1 MLADYNNYLTHIDY
15 EALWGFSVELAA
27 KWEPQSLIVFDRS
40 VIHSSC
46 HFANKELQNKLFLTI
61 ALAFSFVLVAQ
72 ENADGEPT
80 TIQGLLQLVEE
91 GRTSEQTVNAQR
103 EADFLANK
111 NQQAA
116 KLAREKRELARQ
128 EKIADELETE
138 YKKNDAI
145 LVVKEA
151 AYKKELGSL
160 VELFGHLQSSAGE
173 AAVQFSGSLTSPQFG
188 LERVNFLN
196 DLTSKMS
203 ETTELPTIREIEG
216 LWYELQREMVA
227 SGQVVSFDTTV
238 VDVDGESSTCKVTRV
253 GLFNAVCD
261 GKYLEYVSATG
272 QFAFLPRQPA
282 GRYTKTAKSVG
293 NAEVGEQVRFGID
306 PTGPTGGSLLAN
318 LIQTPSIMERAQ
330 QGREVGYAI
339 IFVGLIAVIFA
350 FYKLYSLYMISTAVK
365 KQANNKA
372 LDAANPLG
380 RVLKV
385 GQDHFNK
392 DIDTLELKL
401 AEAIMAERPAIERW
415 IGAVR
420 IISVVAPL
428 AGLLGTV
435 TGMIVTFQMITL
447 YGTGDPKLMAGG
459 ISQALVTTVLGLLVA
474 IPTTLLHSFTAS
486 SAKGIISVLEEQSTG
501 ILAERAEG
509 S

>member
-1 MLADYNNYLTHIDY
+1 MKKYLSI
-15 EALWGFSVELAA
+15 L
-27 KWEPQSLIVFDRS
+27 
-40 VIHSSC
+40 
-46 HFANKELQNKLFLTI
+46 
-61 ALAFSFVLVAQ
+61 FVLSLTLNNFVSAQ
-72 ENADGEPT
+72 DSEGEET
-80 TIQGLLQLVEE
+80 EISTVEALLQLVKE
-91 GRTSEQTVNAQR
+91 GKTKEQSANADR
-103 EADFLANK
+103 EAKFMANK
-111 NQQAA
+111 NEQAA
-116 KLAREKRELARQ
+116 ILAAEKRELARQ
-128 EKIADELETE
+128 ERIADQLEAE
-138 YKKNDAI
+138 YKKNEEI
-145 LVVKEA
+145 LRVKEE
-151 AYKKELGSL
+151 AYQKELGSL

-173 AAVQFSGSLTSPQFG
+173 AAVQFSGSLTSPQYG
-188 LERVNFLN
+188 LERVDFLN

-238 VDVDGESSTCKVTRV
+238 IDVDGESSTCNVTRV

-261 GKYLEYVSATG
+261 GKYLEYVAATG
-272 QFAFLPRQPA
+272 QYAFLPRQPA
-282 GRYTKTAKSVG
+282 GRFTKTAKSVG
-293 NAEVGEQVRFGID
+293 NADAGEQVRFGID

-318 LIQTPSIMERAQ
+318 LIQTPSLAERAA

-339 IFVGLIAVIFA
+339 IFVGLIGIGLA
-350 FYKLYSLYMISTAVK
+350 FWKLWSLYVLGKAVRG
-365 KQANNKA
+365 QAGSKT
-372 LDAANPLG
+372 LDVRNPLG

-385 GQDHFNK
+385 GEENFNK

-401 AEAIMAERPAIERW
+401 AEAIMAERPSIERG

>member
-1 MLADYNNYLTHIDY
+1 MKKYLPILFVLTFTLNGFVFAQDAEEETPEVSTV
-15 EALWGFSVELAA
+15 EALLMLVKEGKTKE
-27 KWEPQSLIVFDRS
+27 QS
-40 VIHSSC
+40 
-46 HFANKELQNKLFLTI
+46 
-61 ALAFSFVLVAQ
+61 
-72 ENADGEPT
+72 EN
-80 TIQGLLQLVEE
+80 
-91 GRTSEQTVNAQR
+91 SQR
-103 EADFLANK
+103 EAKFLANK
-111 NQQAA
+111 NKQAET
-116 KLAREKRELARQ
+116 LAAEKRELARQ
-128 EKIADELETE
+128 ERIADQLEAE
-138 YKKNDAI
+138 YKKNEEI
-145 LVVKEA
+145 LRVKEE
-151 AYKKELGSL
+151 AYQKELGSL

-188 LERVNFLN
+188 LERVDFLN

-272 QFAFLPRQPA
+272 QFAFLPRQPV
-282 GRYTKTAKSVG
+282 GRFTKTAKKVG
-293 NAEVGEQVRFGID
+293 NADPGDQVKFGID

-318 LIQTPSIMERAQ
+318 LIQTPSLAERAA

-339 IFVGLIAVIFA
+339 IFVGLIGIGIA
-350 FYKLYSLYMISTAVK
+350 FWKLWSLFVLGKAVK
-365 KQANNKA
+365 AQSGSKT
-372 LDAANPLG
+372 LDVRNPLG

-385 GQDHFNK
+385 GEENFKK

-401 AEAIMAERPAIERW
+401 AEAIMAERPSIERG
-415 IGAVR
+415 IGVVR

>member
-1 MLADYNNYLTHIDY
+1 MKNLYMLPFLIVMSLSFFASAQDNTEETEEVSTV
-15 EALWGFSVELAA
+15 EALLALVKEGKTQEQA
-27 KWEPQSLIVFDRS
+27 VNNDRES
-40 VIHSSC
+40 
-46 HFANKELQNKLFLTI
+46 Q
-61 ALAFSFVLVAQ
+61 
-72 ENADGEPT
+72 
-80 TIQGLLQLVEE
+80 
-91 GRTSEQTVNAQR
+91 
-103 EADFLANK
+103 FLANRDK
-111 NQQAA
+111 QASI
-116 KLAREKRELARQ
+116 LAAEKRELARQ
-128 EKIADELETE
+128 EKIADTLEAE
-138 YKKNDAI
+138 YKKNEGI
-145 LVVKEA
+145 LRVKED

-173 AAVQFSGSLTSPQFG
+173 AAVQFSGSLTGAQYG
-188 LERVNFLN
+188 KERVNFLN
-196 DLTSKMS
+196 SLTGKMS

-227 SGQVVSFDTTV
+227 SGQVVSFTTNV
-238 VDVDGESSTCKVTRV
+238 IDVDGETSECNVTRV

-261 GKYLEYVSATG
+261 GKYLEYATSKG
-272 QFAFLPRQPA
+272 QYAFLPRQPA
-282 GRYTKTAKSVG
+282 GRYTKTANSVG
-293 NAEVGEQVRFGID
+293 NAEVGEIVRFGID

-401 AEAIMAERPAIERW
+401 AEAIMAERPKIDSG
-415 IGAVR
+415 IGFIK
-420 IISVVAPL
+420 IISVIAPL

-474 IPTTLLHSFTAS
+474 IPTSLLHSFTQS
-486 SAKGIISVLEEQSTG
+486 SARGIVSILEEQSTG
-501 ILAERAEG
+501 ILAERAETK
-509 S
+509 

>member
-1 MLADYNNYLTHIDY
+1 MKNLYVLPFLIALSLSFFVSAQDNAEETEEVSTV
-15 EALWGFSVELAA
+15 EALLALVKEGKTQEQA
-27 KWEPQSLIVFDRS
+27 ANNDR
-40 VIHSSC
+40 
-46 HFANKELQNKLFLTI
+46 
-61 ALAFSFVLVAQ
+61 
-72 ENADGEPT
+72 EN
-80 TIQGLLQLVEE
+80 Q
-91 GRTSEQTVNAQR
+91 
-103 EADFLANK
+103 FLANRDK
-111 NQQAA
+111 QASI
-116 KLAREKRELARQ
+116 LAAEKRELARQ
-128 EKIADELETE
+128 EKIADTLEAE
-138 YKKNDAI
+138 YKKNEGI
-145 LVVKEA
+145 LRVKED

-173 AAVQFSGSLTSPQFG
+173 AAVQFSGSLTGAQYG
-188 LERVNFLN
+188 QERVNFLN
-196 DLTSKMS
+196 NLTGKMS

-227 SGQVVSFDTTV
+227 SGQVVSFTTNV
-238 VDVDGESSTCKVTRV
+238 IDVDGETSECNVTRV

-261 GKYLEYVSATG
+261 GKYLEYATSKG
-272 QFAFLPRQPA
+272 QYAFLPRQPA

-401 AEAIMAERPAIERW
+401 AEAIMAERPKIDSG
-415 IGAVR
+415 IGFIK
-420 IISVVAPL
+420 IISVIAPL

-474 IPTTLLHSFTAS
+474 IPTSLLHSFTQS
-486 SAKGIISVLEEQSTG
+486 SARGIVSILEEQSTG
-501 ILAERAEG
+501 ILAERAETK
-509 S
+509 

>member
-1 MLADYNNYLTHIDY
+1 MTISLPGEAEISTV
-15 EALWGFSVELAA
+15 EALLLLVKEGKTKE
-27 KWEPQSLIVFDRS
+27 QS
-40 VIHSSC
+40 
-46 HFANKELQNKLFLTI
+46 A
-61 ALAFSFVLVAQ
+61 
-72 ENADGEPT
+72 NAD
-80 TIQGLLQLVEE
+80 
-91 GRTSEQTVNAQR
+91 R
-103 EADFLANK
+103 EAKFMANK
-111 NQQAA
+111 NEQAA
-116 KLAREKRELARQ
+116 ILAAEKRELARQ
-128 EKIADELETE
+128 ERIADQLEAE
-138 YKKNDAI
+138 YKKNEEI
-145 LVVKEA
+145 LRVKEE
-151 AYKKELGSL
+151 AYQKELGSL

-173 AAVQFSGSLTSPQFG
+173 AAVQFSGSLTSPQYG
-188 LERVNFLN
+188 LERVDFLN
-196 DLTSKMS
+196 ELTSKMS

-238 VDVDGESSTCKVTRV
+238 IDVDGESSTCNVTRV

-261 GKYLEYVSATG
+261 GKYLEYVAATG
-272 QFAFLPRQPA
+272 QYAFLPRQPA
-282 GRYTKTAKSVG
+282 GRFTKTAKSVG
-293 NAEVGEQVRFGID
+293 NADVGEQVRFGVD

-318 LIQTPSIMERAQ
+318 LIQTPSLAERAA

-339 IFVGLIAVIFA
+339 IFVGLIGIGLA
-350 FYKLYSLYMISTAVK
+350 FWKLWSLYVLGKAVRA
-365 KQANNKA
+365 QAGSKT
-372 LDAANPLG
+372 LDVRNPLG

-385 GQDHFNK
+385 GEENFKK

-401 AEAIMAERPAIERW
+401 AEAIMAERPSIERG

>member
-1 MLADYNNYLTHIDY
+1 MKKYLSI
-15 EALWGFSVELAA
+15 L
-27 KWEPQSLIVFDRS
+27 
-40 VIHSSC
+40 
-46 HFANKELQNKLFLTI
+46 
-61 ALAFSFVLVAQ
+61 FVLSLTFNNFVFAQ
-72 ENADGEPT
+72 ESEGDEAEIST
-80 TIQGLLQLVEE
+80 VEALLQLVKE
-91 GRTSEQTVNAQR
+91 GKTKEQSANADR
-103 EADFLANK
+103 EAKFMANK
-111 NQQAA
+111 NEQAA
-116 KLAREKRELARQ
+116 ILAAEKRELARQ
-128 EKIADELETE
+128 ERIADQLEAE
-138 YKKNDAI
+138 YKKNEEI
-145 LVVKEA
+145 LRVKEE
-151 AYKKELGSL
+151 AYQKELGSL

-173 AAVQFSGSLTSPQFG
+173 AAVQFSGSLTGPQYG
-188 LERVNFLN
+188 LERVDFLN
-196 DLTSKMS
+196 ELTSKMS

-227 SGQVVSFDTTV
+227 SGKVVSFDTTV
-238 VDVDGESSTCKVTRV
+238 IDVDGESSTCNVTRV

-261 GKYLEYVSATG
+261 GKYLEYVAATG
-272 QFAFLPRQPA
+272 QYAFLPRQPA
-282 GRYTKTAKSVG
+282 GRFTKTAKSVG
-293 NAEVGEQVRFGID
+293 NADVGEQVRFGVD

-318 LIQTPSIMERAQ
+318 LIQTPSLAERAA

-339 IFVGLIAVIFA
+339 IFVGLIGIGLA
-350 FYKLYSLYMISTAVK
+350 FWKLWSLYVLGKAVRA
-365 KQANNKA
+365 QAGSKT
-372 LDAANPLG
+372 LDVRNPLG

-385 GQDHFNK
+385 GEENFKK

-401 AEAIMAERPAIERW
+401 AEAIMAERPSIERG

>member
-1 MLADYNNYLTHIDY
+1 MKKYLSI
-15 EALWGFSVELAA
+15 L
-27 KWEPQSLIVFDRS
+27 
-40 VIHSSC
+40 
-46 HFANKELQNKLFLTI
+46 
-61 ALAFSFVLVAQ
+61 FVLSLTLNTFVVAQ
-72 ENADGEPT
+72 ESEGDEAEIST
-80 TIQGLLQLVEE
+80 VEALLQLVKE
-91 GRTSEQTVNAQR
+91 GKTKEQSENADR
-103 EADFLANK
+103 EAKFMANK
-111 NQQAA
+111 NEQAA
-116 KLAREKRELARQ
+116 ILAAEKRELARQ
-128 EKIADELETE
+128 ERIADQLEAE
-138 YKKNDAI
+138 YKKNEEI
-145 LVVKEA
+145 LRVKEE
-151 AYKKELGSL
+151 AYQKELGSL

-173 AAVQFSGSLTSPQFG
+173 AAVQFSGSLTSPQYG
-188 LERVNFLN
+188 LERVDFLN
-196 DLTSKMS
+196 ELTSKMS

-227 SGQVVSFDTTV
+227 SGQVVSFDTIV
-238 VDVDGESSTCKVTRV
+238 IDVDGESSTCNVTRV

-261 GKYLEYVSATG
+261 GKYLEYVASTG
-272 QFAFLPRQPA
+272 QYAFLPRQPA
-282 GRYTKTAKSVG
+282 GRFTKTAKSVG
-293 NAEVGEQVRFGID
+293 NADAGEQVRFGID

-318 LIQTPSIMERAQ
+318 LIQTPSLAERAA

-339 IFVGLIAVIFA
+339 IFVGLIGIGLA
-350 FYKLYSLYMISTAVK
+350 FWKLWSLYVLGKAVRT
-365 KQANNKA
+365 QAGSKT
-372 LDAANPLG
+372 LDVRNPLG

-385 GQDHFNK
+385 GEENFNK

-401 AEAIMAERPAIERW
+401 AEAIMAERPSIERG

-501 ILAERAEG
+501 ILAERAAG

>member
-1 MLADYNNYLTHIDY
+1 MKNYLSILFLLSLTINTIFAQDSEGEETEISTV
-15 EALWGFSVELAA
+15 EALLMLVKEGKTKE
-27 KWEPQSLIVFDRS
+27 QS
-40 VIHSSC
+40 
-46 HFANKELQNKLFLTI
+46 A
-61 ALAFSFVLVAQ
+61 
-72 ENADGEPT
+72 NAD
-80 TIQGLLQLVEE
+80 
-91 GRTSEQTVNAQR
+91 R
-103 EADFLANK
+103 EAQFMANK
-111 NQQAA
+111 NKQAEI
-116 KLAREKRELARQ
+116 LAAEKRELARQ
-128 EKIADELETE
+128 ERIADQLEAE
-138 YKKNDAI
+138 YKKNEDI
-145 LVVKEA
+145 LRVKEE
-151 AYKKELGSL
+151 AYQKELGSL

-173 AAVQFSGSLTSPQFG
+173 AAVQFSGSLTSPQYG
-188 LERVNFLN
+188 VERVDFLN
-196 DLTSKMS
+196 NLTSKMS

-238 VDVDGESSTCKVTRV
+238 IDVDGESSTCNVTRV

-261 GKYLEYVSATG
+261 GKYLEYVAATG
-272 QFAFLPRQPA
+272 QYAFLPRQPA
-282 GRYTKTAKSVG
+282 GRYTKTAKNVG
-293 NAEVGEQVRFGID
+293 NADVGEQVRFGVD

-318 LIQTPSIMERAQ
+318 LIQTPSLAERAA

-339 IFVGLIAVIFA
+339 IFVGLIGIGLA
-350 FYKLYSLYMISTAVK
+350 FWKLYSLYILGKAVRA
-365 KQANNKA
+365 QAGSKT
-372 LDAANPLG
+372 LDVRNPLG

-385 GQDHFNK
+385 GEENFKK

-401 AEAIMAERPAIERW
+401 AEAIMAERPSIERG
-415 IGAVR
+415 ISAVR

-474 IPTTLLHSFTAS
+474 IPTTVLHSFTAS

>member
-1 MLADYNNYLTHIDY
+1 MKKYLSI
-15 EALWGFSVELAA
+15 L
-27 KWEPQSLIVFDRS
+27 
-40 VIHSSC
+40 
-46 HFANKELQNKLFLTI
+46 
-61 ALAFSFVLVAQ
+61 FVLSLTLNTFVVAQ
-72 ENADGEPT
+72 ESEGDEAEIST
-80 TIQGLLQLVEE
+80 VEALLQLVKE
-91 GRTSEQTVNAQR
+91 GKTKEQSENADR
-103 EADFLANK
+103 EAKFMANK
-111 NQQAA
+111 NEQAA
-116 KLAREKRELARQ
+116 ILAAEKRELARQ
-128 EKIADELETE
+128 ERIADQLEAE
-138 YKKNDAI
+138 YKKNEEI
-145 LVVKEA
+145 LRVKEE
-151 AYKKELGSL
+151 AYQKELGSL

-173 AAVQFSGSLTSPQFG
+173 AAVQFSGSLTSPQYG
-188 LERVNFLN
+188 LDRVDFLN
-196 DLTSKMS
+196 LLTSKMS

-238 VDVDGESSTCKVTRV
+238 IDVDGESSTCNVTRV

-261 GKYLEYVSATG
+261 GKYLEYVAATG
-272 QFAFLPRQPA
+272 QYAFLPRQPA
-282 GRYTKTAKSVG
+282 GRFTKTAKSVG
-293 NAEVGEQVRFGID
+293 NADAGEQVRFGVD

-318 LIQTPSIMERAQ
+318 LIQTPSLAERAA

-339 IFVGLIAVIFA
+339 IFVGLIGIGLA
-350 FYKLYSLYMISTAVK
+350 FWKLWSLYVLGKAVRA
-365 KQANNKA
+365 QAGSKT
-372 LDAANPLG
+372 LDVRNPLG

-385 GQDHFNK
+385 GEENFKK

-401 AEAIMAERPAIERW
+401 AEAIMAERPSIERG

>member
-1 MLADYNNYLTHIDY
+1 MKKYLSILFILSLTFNGFIFAQESDEETPEVSTV
-15 EALWGFSVELAA
+15 EALLMLVKEGKTKE
-27 KWEPQSLIVFDRS
+27 QS
-40 VIHSSC
+40 
-46 HFANKELQNKLFLTI
+46 
-61 ALAFSFVLVAQ
+61 
-72 ENADGEPT
+72 EN
-80 TIQGLLQLVEE
+80 
-91 GRTSEQTVNAQR
+91 SER
-103 EADFLANK
+103 EAKFLANK
-111 NQQAA
+111 NKQAET
-116 KLAREKRELARQ
+116 LAAEKRELARQ
-128 EKIADELETE
+128 ERIADQLEAE
-138 YKKNDAI
+138 YKKNEDI
-145 LVVKEA
+145 LRVKEE
-151 AYKKELGSL
+151 AYQKELGSL

-216 LWYELQREMVA
+216 LWYELQREMIA

-238 VDVDGESSTCKVTRV
+238 IDVDGESSTCKVTRV

-261 GKYLEYVSATG
+261 GKYLEYISASG
-272 QFAFLPRQPA
+272 QYAFLPRQPA
-282 GRYTKTAKSVG
+282 GRFTKTAKKVG
-293 NAEVGEQVRFGID
+293 NADPGDQVKFGID

-318 LIQTPSIMERAQ
+318 LIQTPSLAERAA
-330 QGREVGYAI
+330 QGREVGFAI
-339 IFVGLIAVIFA
+339 IFVGLIGIGIA
-350 FYKLYSLYMISTAVK
+350 FWKLWSLFVLGKAVK
-365 KQANNKA
+365 AQSGSKT
-372 LDAANPLG
+372 LDVRNPLG

-385 GQDHFNK
+385 GEENFKK

-401 AEAIMAERPAIERW
+401 AEAIMAERPSIERG

-509 S
+509 K

>member
-1 MLADYNNYLTHIDY
+1 MKKYLSI
-15 EALWGFSVELAA
+15 L
-27 KWEPQSLIVFDRS
+27 
-40 VIHSSC
+40 
-46 HFANKELQNKLFLTI
+46 
-61 ALAFSFVLVAQ
+61 FVLSLTLNTFVVAQ
-72 ENADGEPT
+72 ESEGDEAEIST
-80 TIQGLLQLVEE
+80 VEALLQLVKE
-91 GRTSEQTVNAQR
+91 GKTKEQSANADR
-103 EADFLANK
+103 EAKFMANK
-111 NQQAA
+111 NEQAA
-116 KLAREKRELARQ
+116 ILAAEKRELARQ
-128 EKIADELETE
+128 ERIADQLEAE
-138 YKKNDAI
+138 YKKNEEI
-145 LVVKEA
+145 LRVKEE
-151 AYKKELGSL
+151 AYQKELGSL
-160 VELFGHLQSSAGE
+160 VELFGHLQRSAGE
-173 AAVQFSGSLTSPQFG
+173 AAVQFSGSLTSPQYG
-188 LERVNFLN
+188 LERVDFLN
-196 DLTSKMS
+196 ELTSKMS

-238 VDVDGESSTCKVTRV
+238 IDVDGESSTCNVTRV

-261 GKYLEYVSATG
+261 GKYLEYVAATG
-272 QFAFLPRQPA
+272 QYAFLPRQPA
-282 GRYTKTAKSVG
+282 GRFTKTAKSVG
-293 NAEVGEQVRFGID
+293 NADAGEQVRFGVD

-318 LIQTPSIMERAQ
+318 LIQTPSLAERAA

-339 IFVGLIAVIFA
+339 IFVGLIGIGLA
-350 FYKLYSLYMISTAVK
+350 FWKLWSLYVLGKAVRA
-365 KQANNKA
+365 QAGSKT
-372 LDAANPLG
+372 LDVRNPLG

-385 GQDHFNK
+385 GEENFKK

-401 AEAIMAERPAIERW
+401 AEAIMAERPSIERG

-447 YGTGDPKLMAGG
+447 YGTGDPKLMARG

>member
-1 MLADYNNYLTHIDY
+1 MKKYLSI
-15 EALWGFSVELAA
+15 L
-27 KWEPQSLIVFDRS
+27 
-40 VIHSSC
+40 
-46 HFANKELQNKLFLTI
+46 
-61 ALAFSFVLVAQ
+61 FVLSLTLNTFVVAQ
-72 ENADGEPT
+72 ESEGDEAEIST
-80 TIQGLLQLVEE
+80 VEALLQLVKE
-91 GRTSEQTVNAQR
+91 GKTKEQSENADR
-103 EADFLANK
+103 EAKFMANK
-111 NQQAA
+111 NEQAA
-116 KLAREKRELARQ
+116 ILAAEKRELARQ
-128 EKIADELETE
+128 ERIADQLEAE
-138 YKKNDAI
+138 YKKNEEI
-145 LVVKEA
+145 LRVKEE
-151 AYKKELGSL
+151 AYQKELGSL

-173 AAVQFSGSLTSPQFG
+173 AAVQFSGSLTSPQYG
-188 LERVNFLN
+188 LERVDFLN
-196 DLTSKMS
+196 ELTSKMS

-238 VDVDGESSTCKVTRV
+238 IDVDGESSTCNVTRV

-261 GKYLEYVSATG
+261 GKYLEYVAATG
-272 QFAFLPRQPA
+272 QYAFLPRQPA
-282 GRYTKTAKSVG
+282 GRFTKTAKSVG
-293 NAEVGEQVRFGID
+293 DADAGEQVRFGID

-318 LIQTPSIMERAQ
+318 LIQTPSLAERAA

-339 IFVGLIAVIFA
+339 IFVGLIGIGLA
-350 FYKLYSLYMISTAVK
+350 FWKLWSLYVLGKAVRA
-365 KQANNKA
+365 QAGSKT
-372 LDAANPLG
+372 LDVRNPLG

-385 GQDHFNK
+385 GEENFKK

-401 AEAIMAERPAIERW
+401 AEAIMAERPSIERG

-435 TGMIVTFQMITL
+435 TGMIVNFQMITL

>member
-1 MLADYNNYLTHIDY
+1 MKKYLSI
-15 EALWGFSVELAA
+15 L
-27 KWEPQSLIVFDRS
+27 
-40 VIHSSC
+40 
-46 HFANKELQNKLFLTI
+46 
-61 ALAFSFVLVAQ
+61 FVLSLTLNTFVVAQ
-72 ENADGEPT
+72 ESEGDEAEIST
-80 TIQGLLQLVEE
+80 VEALLQLVKE
-91 GRTSEQTVNAQR
+91 GKTKEQSENADR
-103 EADFLANK
+103 EAKFMANK
-111 NQQAA
+111 NEQAA
-116 KLAREKRELARQ
+116 LLAAEKRELARQ
-128 EKIADELETE
+128 ERIADQLEAE
-138 YKKNDAI
+138 YKKNEEI
-145 LVVKEA
+145 LRVKEE
-151 AYKKELGSL
+151 AYQKELGSL

-173 AAVQFSGSLTSPQFG
+173 AAVQFSGSLTGPQYG
-188 LERVNFLN
+188 LERVDFLN
-196 DLTSKMS
+196 ELTSKMS

-227 SGQVVSFDTTV
+227 SGKVVSFDTTV
-238 VDVDGESSTCKVTRV
+238 IDVDGESSTCKVTRV

-261 GKYLEYVSATG
+261 GKYLEYVAATG
-272 QFAFLPRQPA
+272 QYAFLPRQPA
-282 GRYTKTAKSVG
+282 GRFTKTAKSVG
-293 NAEVGEQVRFGID
+293 DADAGEQVRFGID

-318 LIQTPSIMERAQ
+318 LIQTPSLAERAA

-339 IFVGLIAVIFA
+339 IFVGLIGIGLA
-350 FYKLYSLYMISTAVK
+350 FWKLWSLYVLGRAVRA
-365 KQANNKA
+365 QAGSKT
-372 LDAANPLG
+372 LDIRNPLG
-380 RVLKV
+380 RVLKI
-385 GQDHFNK
+385 GEENFKK

-401 AEAIMAERPAIERW
+401 AEAIMAERPSIERG

>member
-1 MLADYNNYLTHIDY
+1 MKKYLPI
-15 EALWGFSVELAA
+15 L
-27 KWEPQSLIVFDRS
+27 
-40 VIHSSC
+40 
-46 HFANKELQNKLFLTI
+46 
-61 ALAFSFVLVAQ
+61 FVLSLTLNTFIFAQ
-72 ENADGEPT
+72 ESESDEAEIST
-80 TIQGLLQLVEE
+80 VEALLQLVKE
-91 GRTSEQTVNAQR
+91 GKTKEQSANAER
-103 EADFLANK
+103 EAKFMANK

-116 KLAREKRELARQ
+116 ILAAEKRELARQ
-128 EKIADELETE
+128 ERIADQLEAE
-138 YKKNDAI
+138 YKKNEEI
-145 LVVKEA
+145 LRVKEE
-151 AYKKELGSL
+151 AYQKELGSL

-173 AAVQFSGSLTSPQFG
+173 AAVQFSGSLTSPQYG
-188 LERVNFLN
+188 LERVDFLN
-196 DLTSKMS
+196 ELTSKMS

-227 SGQVVSFDTTV
+227 SGQVVSFDTIV
-238 VDVDGESSTCKVTRV
+238 IDVDGESSTCNVTRV

-261 GKYLEYVSATG
+261 GKYLEYVAATG
-272 QFAFLPRQPA
+272 QYAFLPRQPA
-282 GRYTKTAKSVG
+282 GRFTKTAKSVG
-293 NAEVGEQVRFGID
+293 NADAGEQVRFGVD

-318 LIQTPSIMERAQ
+318 LIQTPSLAERAA

-339 IFVGLIAVIFA
+339 IFVGLIGIGLA
-350 FYKLYSLYMISTAVK
+350 FWKLWSLYVLGKAVRAQSGSK
-365 KQANNKA
+365 T
-372 LDAANPLG
+372 LDVRNPLG

-385 GQDHFNK
+385 GEENFSK

-401 AEAIMAERPAIERW
+401 AEAIMAERPSIERG

>member
-1 MLADYNNYLTHIDY
+1 MKNLYMLPFLIVMSLSFFASAQDNTEETEEVSTV
-15 EALWGFSVELAA
+15 EALLALVKEGKTQEQA
-27 KWEPQSLIVFDRS
+27 VNNDRES
-40 VIHSSC
+40 
-46 HFANKELQNKLFLTI
+46 Q
-61 ALAFSFVLVAQ
+61 
-72 ENADGEPT
+72 
-80 TIQGLLQLVEE
+80 
-91 GRTSEQTVNAQR
+91 
-103 EADFLANK
+103 FLANRDK
-111 NQQAA
+111 QASI
-116 KLAREKRELARQ
+116 LAAEKRELARQ
-128 EKIADELETE
+128 EKIADTLEAE
-138 YKKNDAI
+138 YKKNEGI
-145 LVVKEA
+145 LRVKED

-173 AAVQFSGSLTSPQFG
+173 AAVQFSGSLTGAQYG
-188 LERVNFLN
+188 KERVNFLN
-196 DLTSKMS
+196 NLTGKMS

-227 SGQVVSFDTTV
+227 SGQVVSFTTNV
-238 VDVDGESSTCKVTRV
+238 IDVDGETSECNVTRV

-261 GKYLEYVSATG
+261 GKYLEYATSKG
-272 QFAFLPRQPA
+272 QYAFLPRQPA
-282 GRYTKTAKSVG
+282 GRYTKTANSVG
-293 NAEVGEQVRFGID
+293 NAEVGEIVRFGID

-401 AEAIMAERPAIERW
+401 AEAIMAERPKIDSG
-415 IGAVR
+415 IGFIK
-420 IISVVAPL
+420 IISVIAPL

-474 IPTTLLHSFTAS
+474 IPTSLLHSFTQS
-486 SAKGIISVLEEQSTG
+486 SARGIVSILEEQSTG
-501 ILAERAEG
+501 ILAERAETK
-509 S
+509 

>member
-1 MLADYNNYLTHIDY
+1 MKKYLPI
-15 EALWGFSVELAA
+15 L
-27 KWEPQSLIVFDRS
+27 
-40 VIHSSC
+40 
-46 HFANKELQNKLFLTI
+46 
-61 ALAFSFVLVAQ
+61 FVLSLTLNTFIFAQ
-72 ENADGEPT
+72 ESESDEAEIST
-80 TIQGLLQLVEE
+80 VEALLQLVKE
-91 GRTSEQTVNAQR
+91 GKTKEQSANAER
-103 EADFLANK
+103 EAKFMANK
-111 NQQAA
+111 NEQAA
-116 KLAREKRELARQ
+116 ILAAEKRELARQ
-128 EKIADELETE
+128 ERIADQLEAE
-138 YKKNDAI
+138 YKKNEEI
-145 LVVKEA
+145 LRVKEE
-151 AYKKELGSL
+151 AYQKELGSL

-173 AAVQFSGSLTSPQFG
+173 AAVQFSGSLTSPQYG
-188 LERVNFLN
+188 LDRVDFLN
-196 DLTSKMS
+196 SLTSKMS

-238 VDVDGESSTCKVTRV
+238 IDVDGESSTCNVTRV

-261 GKYLEYVSATG
+261 GKYLEYVASTG
-272 QFAFLPRQPA
+272 QYAFLPRQPA
-282 GRYTKTAKSVG
+282 GRFTKTAKSVG
-293 NAEVGEQVRFGID
+293 NADAGEQVRFGID

-318 LIQTPSIMERAQ
+318 LIQTPSLAERAA

-339 IFVGLIAVIFA
+339 IFVGLIGIGLA
-350 FYKLYSLYMISTAVK
+350 FWKLWSLYVLGKAVRAQSGSK
-365 KQANNKA
+365 T
-372 LDAANPLG
+372 LDVRNPLG

-385 GQDHFNK
+385 GEENFKK

-401 AEAIMAERPAIERW
+401 AEAIMAERPSIERG

-486 SAKGIISVLEEQSTG
+486 SAKGLISVLEEQSTG

>member
-1 MLADYNNYLTHIDY
+1 MKKYLSI
-15 EALWGFSVELAA
+15 L
-27 KWEPQSLIVFDRS
+27 
-40 VIHSSC
+40 
-46 HFANKELQNKLFLTI
+46 
-61 ALAFSFVLVAQ
+61 FVLSLTLNTFVVAQ
-72 ENADGEPT
+72 ESEGDEAEIST
-80 TIQGLLQLVEE
+80 VEALLQLVKE
-91 GRTSEQTVNAQR
+91 GKTKEQSENADR
-103 EADFLANK
+103 EDKFMANK
-111 NQQAA
+111 NEQAA
-116 KLAREKRELARQ
+116 ILAAEKRELARQ
-128 EKIADELETE
+128 ERIADQLEAE
-138 YKKNDAI
+138 YKKNEEI
-145 LVVKEA
+145 LRVKEE
-151 AYKKELGSL
+151 AYQKELGSL

-173 AAVQFSGSLTSPQFG
+173 AAVQFSGSLTGPQYG
-188 LERVNFLN
+188 LERVDFLN
-196 DLTSKMS
+196 ELTSKMS

-227 SGQVVSFDTTV
+227 SGKVVSFDTTV
-238 VDVDGESSTCKVTRV
+238 IDVDGESSTCNVTRV

-261 GKYLEYVSATG
+261 GKYLEYVAATG
-272 QFAFLPRQPA
+272 QYAFLPRQPA
-282 GRYTKTAKSVG
+282 GRFTKTAKSVG
-293 NAEVGEQVRFGID
+293 DADAGEQVRFGID

-318 LIQTPSIMERAQ
+318 LIQTPSLAERAA

-339 IFVGLIAVIFA
+339 IFVGLIGIGLA
-350 FYKLYSLYMISTAVK
+350 FWKLWSLYVLGRAVRA
-365 KQANNKA
+365 QAGSKT
-372 LDAANPLG
+372 LDIRNPLG

-385 GQDHFNK
+385 GEENFKK

-401 AEAIMAERPAIERW
+401 AEAIMAERPSIERG

>member
-1 MLADYNNYLTHIDY
+1 MKKYLSI
-15 EALWGFSVELAA
+15 L
-27 KWEPQSLIVFDRS
+27 
-40 VIHSSC
+40 
-46 HFANKELQNKLFLTI
+46 
-61 ALAFSFVLVAQ
+61 FVLSLTLNTFVVAQ
-72 ENADGEPT
+72 ESEGDEAEIST
-80 TIQGLLQLVEE
+80 VEALLQLVKE
-91 GRTSEQTVNAQR
+91 GKTKEQSENADR
-103 EADFLANK
+103 EAKFMANK
-111 NQQAA
+111 NEQAA
-116 KLAREKRELARQ
+116 ILAAEKRELARQ
-128 EKIADELETE
+128 ERIADQLEAE
-138 YKKNDAI
+138 YKKNEEI
-145 LVVKEA
+145 LRVKEE
-151 AYKKELGSL
+151 AYQKELGSL

-173 AAVQFSGSLTSPQFG
+173 AAVQFSGSLTSPQYG
-188 LERVNFLN
+188 LERVDFLN
-196 DLTSKMS
+196 ELTSKMS

-238 VDVDGESSTCKVTRV
+238 IDVDGESSTCNVTRV

-261 GKYLEYVSATG
+261 GKYLEYVAATG
-272 QFAFLPRQPA
+272 QYAFLPRQPA
-282 GRYTKTAKSVG
+282 GRFTKTAKSVG
-293 NAEVGEQVRFGID
+293 NADTGEQVRFGVD

-318 LIQTPSIMERAQ
+318 LIQTPSLAERAA

-339 IFVGLIAVIFA
+339 IFVGLIGIGLA
-350 FYKLYSLYMISTAVK
+350 FWKLWSLYVLGKAVRAQSGSK
-365 KQANNKA
+365 T
-372 LDAANPLG
+372 LDVRNPLG

-385 GQDHFNK
+385 GEENFSK

-401 AEAIMAERPAIERW
+401 AEAIMAERPSIERG

>member
-1 MLADYNNYLTHIDY
+1 MKKYLPILFVLTFTLNGFVFAQDAEEEAPEVSTV
-15 EALWGFSVELAA
+15 EALLMLVKEGKTKE
-27 KWEPQSLIVFDRS
+27 QS
-40 VIHSSC
+40 
-46 HFANKELQNKLFLTI
+46 
-61 ALAFSFVLVAQ
+61 
-72 ENADGEPT
+72 EN
-80 TIQGLLQLVEE
+80 
-91 GRTSEQTVNAQR
+91 SER
-103 EADFLANK
+103 EAKFLANK
-111 NQQAA
+111 NKQAET
-116 KLAREKRELARQ
+116 LAAEKRELARQ
-128 EKIADELETE
+128 ERIADQLEAE
-138 YKKNDAI
+138 YKKNEDI
-145 LVVKEA
+145 LRVKEE
-151 AYKKELGSL
+151 AYQKELGSL

-173 AAVQFSGSLTSPQFG
+173 AAVQFTGSLTSPQFG

-216 LWYELQREMVA
+216 LWYELQREMIA

-238 VDVDGESSTCKVTRV
+238 IDVDGESSTCKVTRV

-261 GKYLEYVSATG
+261 GKYLEYISASG
-272 QFAFLPRQPA
+272 QYAFLPRQPA
-282 GRYTKTAKSVG
+282 GRFTKTAKKVG
-293 NAEVGEQVRFGID
+293 NADPGDQVKFGID

-318 LIQTPSIMERAQ
+318 LIQTPSLAERAA
-330 QGREVGYAI
+330 QGREVGFAI
-339 IFVGLIAVIFA
+339 IFVGLIGIGIA
-350 FYKLYSLYMISTAVK
+350 FWKLWSLFVLGKAVK
-365 KQANNKA
+365 AQSGSKT
-372 LDAANPLG
+372 LDVRNPLG

-385 GQDHFNK
+385 GEENFKK

-401 AEAIMAERPAIERW
+401 AEAIMAERPSIERG

-509 S
+509 K

>member
-1 MLADYNNYLTHIDY
+1 MKKYLSILFVLSLTFNSFVFAQDAEEETPEVSTV
-15 EALWGFSVELAA
+15 EALLMLVKEGKTQE
-27 KWEPQSLIVFDRS
+27 QS
-40 VIHSSC
+40 
-46 HFANKELQNKLFLTI
+46 
-61 ALAFSFVLVAQ
+61 
-72 ENADGEPT
+72 EN
-80 TIQGLLQLVEE
+80 
-91 GRTSEQTVNAQR
+91 SQR
-103 EADFLANK
+103 EAKFLANK
-111 NQQAA
+111 NKQAET
-116 KLAREKRELARQ
+116 LAAEKRELARQ
-128 EKIADELETE
+128 ERIADQLEAE
-138 YKKNDAI
+138 YKKNEEI
-145 LVVKEA
+145 LRVKEE
-151 AYKKELGSL
+151 AYQKELGSL

-272 QFAFLPRQPA
+272 QFAFLPRQPV
-282 GRYTKTAKSVG
+282 GRFTKTAKKVG
-293 NAEVGEQVRFGID
+293 NADPGDQVKFGID

-318 LIQTPSIMERAQ
+318 LIQTPSLAERAA

-339 IFVGLIAVIFA
+339 IFVGLIGIGIA
-350 FYKLYSLYMISTAVK
+350 FWKLWSLFVLSKAVK
-365 KQANNKA
+365 AQSGSKT
-372 LDAANPLG
+372 LDVRNPLG

-385 GQDHFNK
+385 GEENFKK

-401 AEAIMAERPAIERW
+401 AEAIMAERPSIERG

>member
-1 MLADYNNYLTHIDY
+1 ML
-15 EALWGFSVELAA
+15 V
-27 KWEPQSLIVFDRS
+27 
-40 VIHSSC
+40 
-46 HFANKELQNKLFLTI
+46 KEGKTK
-61 ALAFSFVLVAQ
+61 
-72 ENADGEPT
+72 
-80 TIQGLLQLVEE
+80 
-91 GRTSEQTVNAQR
+91 EQTENSKR
-103 EADFLANK
+103 EAEFLANK
-111 NQQAA
+111 NKQAEI
-116 KLAREKRELARQ
+116 LAAEKRELARQ
-128 EKIADELETE
+128 ERIADQLEADD
-138 YKKNDAI
+138 KKNEDI
-145 LVVKEA
+145 LSVKDEA
-151 AYKKELGSL
+151 YQKELGSL

-173 AAVQFSGSLTSPQFG
+173 AAVQFSGSLTSAQFG
-188 LERVNFLN
+188 TERVDFLN

-216 LWYELQREMVA
+216 LWFELQREMAA

-238 VDVDGESSTCKVTRV
+238 VDVDGETSTCNVTRV

-261 GKYLEYVSATG
+261 GKYLEYVAATG
-272 QFAFLPRQPA
+272 QYAFLPRQPA
-282 GRYTKTAKSVG
+282 GRYTKTANKVG
-293 NAEVGEQVRFGID
+293 DAEVGEQVKFGID

-318 LIQTPSIMERAQ
+318 LIQTPSLAERAA

-339 IFVGLIAVIFA
+339 IFVGLIGIGLA
-350 FYKLYSLYMISTAVK
+350 FWKLWSLYVLGKAVRA
-365 KQANNKA
+365 QAGSKT
-372 LDAANPLG
+372 LDVRNPLG

-385 GQDHFNK
+385 GEENFKK

-401 AEAIMAERPAIERW
+401 AEAIMAERPSIERG

-474 IPTTLLHSFTAS
+474 IPTTLLPVSYTHLTLPTNRE
-486 SAKGIISVLEEQSTG
+486 V
-501 ILAERAEG
+501 
-509 S
+509 

>member
-1 MLADYNNYLTHIDY
+1 MKKYLPI
-15 EALWGFSVELAA
+15 L
-27 KWEPQSLIVFDRS
+27 
-40 VIHSSC
+40 
-46 HFANKELQNKLFLTI
+46 
-61 ALAFSFVLVAQ
+61 FVLSLTLNTFIFAQ
-72 ENADGEPT
+72 ESESDEAEIST
-80 TIQGLLQLVEE
+80 VEALLQLVKE
-91 GRTSEQTVNAQR
+91 GKTKEQSANAER
-103 EADFLANK
+103 EAKFMANK
-111 NQQAA
+111 NEQAA
-116 KLAREKRELARQ
+116 ILAAEKRELARQ
-128 EKIADELETE
+128 ERIADQLEAE
-138 YKKNDAI
+138 YKKNEEI
-145 LVVKEA
+145 LRVKEE
-151 AYKKELGSL
+151 AYQKELGSL

-173 AAVQFSGSLTSPQFG
+173 AAVQFSGSLTSPQYG
-188 LERVNFLN
+188 LDRVDFLN
-196 DLTSKMS
+196 SLTSKMS

-227 SGQVVSFDTTV
+227 SGQVVSFDTIV
-238 VDVDGESSTCKVTRV
+238 IDVDGESSTCSVTRV

-261 GKYLEYVSATG
+261 GKYLEYVASTG
-272 QFAFLPRQPA
+272 QYAFLPRQPA
-282 GRYTKTAKSVG
+282 GRFTKTAKSVG
-293 NAEVGEQVRFGID
+293 NADAGEQVRFGID

-318 LIQTPSIMERAQ
+318 LIQTPSLAERAA

-339 IFVGLIAVIFA
+339 IFVGLIGIGLA
-350 FYKLYSLYMISTAVK
+350 FWKLWSLYVLGKAVRAQSGSK
-365 KQANNKA
+365 T
-372 LDAANPLG
+372 LDVRNPLG

-385 GQDHFNK
+385 GEENFSK

-401 AEAIMAERPAIERW
+401 AEAIMAERPSIERG

>member
-1 MLADYNNYLTHIDY
+1 MKKYLSI
-15 EALWGFSVELAA
+15 L
-27 KWEPQSLIVFDRS
+27 
-40 VIHSSC
+40 
-46 HFANKELQNKLFLTI
+46 
-61 ALAFSFVLVAQ
+61 FVLSLTLNTFVFAQ
-72 ENADGEPT
+72 ESEGDEAEIST
-80 TIQGLLQLVEE
+80 VEALLQLVKE
-91 GRTSEQTVNAQR
+91 GKTKEQSANADR
-103 EADFLANK
+103 EAKFMANK
-111 NQQAA
+111 NEQAA
-116 KLAREKRELARQ
+116 ILAAEKRELARQ
-128 EKIADELETE
+128 ERIADQLEAE
-138 YKKNDAI
+138 YKKNEEI
-145 LVVKEA
+145 LRVKEE
-151 AYKKELGSL
+151 AYQKELGSL

-173 AAVQFSGSLTSPQFG
+173 AAVQFSGSLTSPQYG
-188 LERVNFLN
+188 LERVDFLN
-196 DLTSKMS
+196 ELTSKMS

-238 VDVDGESSTCKVTRV
+238 IDVDGESSTCNVTRV

-261 GKYLEYVSATG
+261 GKYLEYVAATG
-272 QFAFLPRQPA
+272 QYAFLPRQPA
-282 GRYTKTAKSVG
+282 GRFTKTAKSVG
-293 NAEVGEQVRFGID
+293 NADVGEQVRFGVD

-318 LIQTPSIMERAQ
+318 LIQTPSLAERAA

-339 IFVGLIAVIFA
+339 IFVGLIGIGLA
-350 FYKLYSLYMISTAVK
+350 FWKLWSLYVLGKAVRA
-365 KQANNKA
+365 QAGSKT
-372 LDAANPLG
+372 LDVRNPLG

-385 GQDHFNK
+385 GEENFNK

-401 AEAIMAERPAIERW
+401 AEAIMAERPSIERG

>member
-1 MLADYNNYLTHIDY
+1 MKKYLSI
-15 EALWGFSVELAA
+15 L
-27 KWEPQSLIVFDRS
+27 
-40 VIHSSC
+40 
-46 HFANKELQNKLFLTI
+46 
-61 ALAFSFVLVAQ
+61 FVLSLTLNTFVFAQ
-72 ENADGEPT
+72 ESEGDEAEIST
-80 TIQGLLQLVEE
+80 VEALLQLVKE
-91 GRTSEQTVNAQR
+91 GKTKEQSENADR
-103 EADFLANK
+103 EAKFMANK
-111 NQQAA
+111 NEQAA
-116 KLAREKRELARQ
+116 ILAAEKRELARQ
-128 EKIADELETE
+128 ERIADQLEAE
-138 YKKNDAI
+138 YKKNEEI
-145 LVVKEA
+145 LRVKEE
-151 AYKKELGSL
+151 AYQKELGSL

-173 AAVQFSGSLTSPQFG
+173 AAVQFSGSLTSPQYG
-188 LERVNFLN
+188 LERVDFLN
-196 DLTSKMS
+196 ELTSKMS

-238 VDVDGESSTCKVTRV
+238 IDVDGESSTCNVTRV

-261 GKYLEYVSATG
+261 GKYLEYVAATG
-272 QFAFLPRQPA
+272 QYAFLPRQPA
-282 GRYTKTAKSVG
+282 GRFTKTAKSVG
-293 NAEVGEQVRFGID
+293 NADAGEQVRFGVD

-318 LIQTPSIMERAQ
+318 LIQTPSLAERAA

-339 IFVGLIAVIFA
+339 IFVGLIGIGLA
-350 FYKLYSLYMISTAVK
+350 FWKLWSLYVLGKAVRT
-365 KQANNKA
+365 QAGSKT
-372 LDAANPLG
+372 LDVRNPLG

-385 GQDHFNK
+385 GEENFNK

-401 AEAIMAERPAIERW
+401 AEAIMAERPSIERG

>member
-1 MLADYNNYLTHIDY
+1 MKKYLSI
-15 EALWGFSVELAA
+15 L
-27 KWEPQSLIVFDRS
+27 
-40 VIHSSC
+40 
-46 HFANKELQNKLFLTI
+46 
-61 ALAFSFVLVAQ
+61 FVLSLTLNTFVVAQ
-72 ENADGEPT
+72 ESEGDEAEIST
-80 TIQGLLQLVEE
+80 VEALLQLVKE
-91 GRTSEQTVNAQR
+91 GKTKEQSENADR
-103 EADFLANK
+103 EAKFMANK
-111 NQQAA
+111 NEQAA
-116 KLAREKRELARQ
+116 ILAAEKRELARQ
-128 EKIADELETE
+128 ERIADQLEAE
-138 YKKNDAI
+138 YKKNEEI
-145 LVVKEA
+145 LRVKEE
-151 AYKKELGSL
+151 AYQKELGSL

-173 AAVQFSGSLTSPQFG
+173 AAVQFSGSLTSPQYG
-188 LERVNFLN
+188 LDRVDFLN
-196 DLTSKMS
+196 LLTSKMS

-238 VDVDGESSTCKVTRV
+238 IDVDGESSTCNVTRV

-261 GKYLEYVSATG
+261 GKYLEYVAATG
-272 QFAFLPRQPA
+272 QYAFLPRQPA
-282 GRYTKTAKSVG
+282 GRFTKTAKSVG
-293 NAEVGEQVRFGID
+293 NADAGEQVRFGVD

-318 LIQTPSIMERAQ
+318 LIQTPSLAERAA

-339 IFVGLIAVIFA
+339 IFVGLIGIGLA
-350 FYKLYSLYMISTAVK
+350 FWKLWSLYVLGKAVRT
-365 KQANNKA
+365 QAGSKT
-372 LDAANPLG
+372 LDVRNPLG

-385 GQDHFNK
+385 GEENFKK

-401 AEAIMAERPAIERW
+401 AEAIMAERPSIERG

>member
-1 MLADYNNYLTHIDY
+1 MKKYLSI
-15 EALWGFSVELAA
+15 L
-27 KWEPQSLIVFDRS
+27 
-40 VIHSSC
+40 
-46 HFANKELQNKLFLTI
+46 
-61 ALAFSFVLVAQ
+61 FVLSLTLNTFVVAQ
-72 ENADGEPT
+72 ESDGDEAEIST
-80 TIQGLLQLVEE
+80 VEALLQLVKE
-91 GRTSEQTVNAQR
+91 GKTKEQSANADR
-103 EADFLANK
+103 EAKFMANK
-111 NQQAA
+111 NEQAA
-116 KLAREKRELARQ
+116 ILAAEKRELARQ
-128 EKIADELETE
+128 ERIADQLEAE
-138 YKKNDAI
+138 YKKNEEI
-145 LVVKEA
+145 LRVKEE
-151 AYKKELGSL
+151 AYQKELGSL

-173 AAVQFSGSLTSPQFG
+173 AAVQFSGSLTSPQYG
-188 LERVNFLN
+188 LDRVDFLN
-196 DLTSKMS
+196 ELTSKMS

-238 VDVDGESSTCKVTRV
+238 IDVDGESSTCNVTRV

-261 GKYLEYVSATG
+261 GKYLEYVAATG
-272 QFAFLPRQPA
+272 QYAFLPRQPA
-282 GRYTKTAKSVG
+282 GRFTKTAKSVG
-293 NAEVGEQVRFGID
+293 NADAGEQVRFGVD

-318 LIQTPSIMERAQ
+318 LIQTPSLAERAA

-339 IFVGLIAVIFA
+339 IFVGLIGIGLA
-350 FYKLYSLYMISTAVK
+350 FWKLWSLYVLGKAVRA
-365 KQANNKA
+365 QAGSKT
-372 LDAANPLG
+372 LDVRNPLG

-385 GQDHFNK
+385 GEENFKK

-401 AEAIMAERPAIERW
+401 AEAIMAERPSIERG

>member
-1 MLADYNNYLTHIDY
+1 MKKYLSI
-15 EALWGFSVELAA
+15 L
-27 KWEPQSLIVFDRS
+27 
-40 VIHSSC
+40 
-46 HFANKELQNKLFLTI
+46 
-61 ALAFSFVLVAQ
+61 FVLSLTLNNFVSAQ
-72 ENADGEPT
+72 DSEGVETEISTVEA
-80 TIQGLLQLVEE
+80 LLQLVKE
-91 GRTSEQTVNAQR
+91 GKTKEQSANADR
-103 EADFLANK
+103 EAKFMANK
-111 NQQAA
+111 NEQAA
-116 KLAREKRELARQ
+116 ILAAEKRELARQ
-128 EKIADELETE
+128 ERIADQLEAE
-138 YKKNDAI
+138 YKKNEEI
-145 LVVKEA
+145 LRVKEE
-151 AYKKELGSL
+151 AYQKELGSL

-173 AAVQFSGSLTSPQFG
+173 AAVQFSGSLTSPQYG
-188 LERVNFLN
+188 LERVDFLN

-238 VDVDGESSTCKVTRV
+238 IDVDGESSTCNVTRV

-261 GKYLEYVSATG
+261 GKYLEYVAATG
-272 QFAFLPRQPA
+272 QYAFLPRQPA
-282 GRYTKTAKSVG
+282 GRFTKTAKSVG
-293 NAEVGEQVRFGID
+293 NADAGEQVRFGID

-318 LIQTPSIMERAQ
+318 LIQTPSLAERAA

-339 IFVGLIAVIFA
+339 IFVGLIGIGLA
-350 FYKLYSLYMISTAVK
+350 FWKLWSLYVLGKAVRA
-365 KQANNKA
+365 QAGSKT
-372 LDAANPLG
+372 LDVRNPLG

-385 GQDHFNK
+385 GEENFKK

-401 AEAIMAERPAIERW
+401 AEAIMAERPSIERG